1 MSEFF
6 GGGCM
11 ILIIMWRIV
20 MDTLPDQGIKLLC
33 QLLCLVL
40 SSNCLTPAAPTFYCL
55 IKTGVDLYKH
65 QQCTYAIPDS
75 TDVEKTSC
83 HHHCIIK
90 SLWKRVTHGVA
101 GECIWPGMTC
111 HCMACRHTRR
121 QQLPIGCWRHL
132 HPHTPH
138 AIHSLLQETELAQH
152 DRLHQHNGR
161 HCHHGGP
168 SCSRSLPRSHAHTGM
183 LSGHLSLTSATYSYT
198 MCTCHGRAAVVNHL
212 PRPPHTR
219 HRQDAQRPVYPY
231 RSIG

>member
-1 MSEFF
+1 MATFALSEFF

-101 GECIWPGMTC
+101 GECILARNDMSLHGMQAYAASAASNWLLAAPASS
-111 HCMACRHTRR
+111 HSPRYSF
-121 QQLPIGCWRHL
+121 
-132 HPHTPH
+132 TP
-138 AIHSLLQETELAQH
+138 
-152 DRLHQHNGR
+152 
-161 HCHHGGP
+161 
-168 SCSRSLPRSHAHTGM
+168 SR
-183 LSGHLSLTSATYSYT
+183 
-198 MCTCHGRAAVVNHL
+198 N
-212 PRPPHTR
+212 
-219 HRQDAQRPVYPY
+219 
-231 RSIG
+231 